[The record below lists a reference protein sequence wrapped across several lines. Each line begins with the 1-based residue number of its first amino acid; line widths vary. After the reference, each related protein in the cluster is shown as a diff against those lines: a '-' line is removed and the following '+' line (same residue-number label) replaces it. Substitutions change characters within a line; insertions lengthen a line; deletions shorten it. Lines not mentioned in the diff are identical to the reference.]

1 VKLHSVGSVPEDDS
15 ARTEPTRA
23 AVTPQILQQDVF
35 HRMIALERKRTERSR
50 KPFLLMLLDAGGGLP
65 SARVQSLLGEVLGS
79 LTVTTRETDMVGWYA
94 TGLVVGV
101 MFTEIAIDRGS
112 SIVSTMMNRVSDV
125 LRKNLSL
132 EQFNH
137 IKLSFHLFP
146 ENWDHQGPDR
156 PSNPT
161 LYPDLETREKSTRTM
176 RVVKRSMDIGG
187 SLLGLLILSPVFL
200 AVALAVKLTS
210 KGPVFFRQRRVGQYG
225 KSFTFLKFRSMYVN
239 NDASQHK
246 EYVRRLIAGQAPRQV
261 ASGGGSG
268 IYKLNNDQRIT
279 PVGKL
284 IRRTSMDELPQFF
297 NVLIGDMS
305 LVGPRPPI
313 PYEVEAYDIWH
324 RRRLLE
330 AKPGITGLWQIHGRS
345 RVDFDEMVRLDLR
358 YAKSLSPWLDV
369 KILLQTPRA
378 VVAGDGAC

>member
-1 VKLHSVGSVPEDDS
+1 MKLLPVGSGRGNDDPKT
-15 ARTEPTRA
+15 ADANPH
-23 AVTPQILQQDVF
+23 ILPQDVF
-35 HRMIALERKRTERSR
+35 HRMLALERKRSERSR
-50 KPFLLMLLDAGGGLP
+50 KAFLLMLLDAGGGLP
-65 SARVQSLLGEVLGS
+65 ITRVQSLLGDVLES

-94 TGLVVGV
+94 NDRVVGV

-112 SIVSTMMNRVSDV
+112 SIVSTLMNRVSDV

-132 EQFNH
+132 EQFNQV
-137 IKLSFHLFP
+137 KLSFHLFP

-156 PSNPT
+156 PPNPT
-161 LYPDLETREKSTRTM
+161 LYPDLETRQKSTRTL
-176 RVVKRSMDIGG
+176 RVVKRSMDVAG
-187 SLLGLLILSPVFL
+187 SVLGLLILSPVFL
-200 AVALAVKLTS
+200 GVALAVKLTS
-210 KGPVFFRQRRVGQYG
+210 KGPVFFKQRRVGQYG
-225 KSFTFLKFRSMYVN
+225 KSFTLLKFRSMYVN

-246 EYVRRLIAGQAPRQV
+246 EYVRRLIAGHATRQV
-261 ASGGGSG
+261 TSAGGG
-268 IYKLNNDQRIT
+268 IYKLNNDKRIT
-279 PVGKL
+279 PLGKL
-284 IRRTSMDELPQFF
+284 MRRTSVDELPQFF

>member
-1 VKLHSVGSVPEDDS
+1 VKLLPVGSGRGNDDPKT
-15 ARTEPTRA
+15 ADANPH
-23 AVTPQILQQDVF
+23 ILPQDVF
-35 HRMIALERKRTERSR
+35 HRMLALERKRSERSR
-50 KPFLLMLLDAGGGLP
+50 KAFLLMLLDAGGGLP
-65 SARVQSLLGEVLGS
+65 ITRVQSLLGDVLES

-94 TGLVVGV
+94 NDRVVGV

-112 SIVSTMMNRVSDV
+112 SIVSTLMNRVSDV

-132 EQFNH
+132 EQFNQV
-137 IKLSFHLFP
+137 KLSFHLFP

-156 PSNPT
+156 PPNPT
-161 LYPDLETREKSTRTM
+161 LYPDLETRQKSTRTL
-176 RVVKRSMDIGG
+176 RVVKRSMDVAG
-187 SLLGLLILSPVFL
+187 SVLGLLILSPVFL
-200 AVALAVKLTS
+200 GVALAVKLTS
-210 KGPVFFRQRRVGQYG
+210 KGPVFFKQRRVGQYG
-225 KSFTFLKFRSMYVN
+225 KSFTLLKFRSMYVN

-246 EYVRRLIAGQAPRQV
+246 EYVRRLIAGHATRQV
-261 ASGGGSG
+261 TSAGGG
-268 IYKLNNDQRIT
+268 IYKLNNDKRIT
-279 PVGKL
+279 PLGKL
-284 IRRTSMDELPQFF
+284 MRRTSVDELPQFF